1 MFTGVWLWKNHHNT
15 NIYQTDITTT
25 SYVRMVKNV
34 KLPLSRITYRYVFN
48 PPLEQEKPYLL
59 FLHGFP
65 ESSYSWVNQI
75 EYFTRNGYGIIA
87 PDLLGN
93 GGTDK
98 PDELEAYNM
107 KSMSGQLAELLDCE
121 GLEKV
126 VVVGHDL

>member
-1 MFTGVWLWKNHHNT
+1 
-15 NIYQTDITTT
+15 
-25 SYVRMVKNV
+25 MVKNV
-34 KLPLSRITYRYVFN
+34 KLPLSRRTYRYVFN